1 MYKVISLFLQL
12 QKPHRVAFIISLCIS
27 ICAPLLGDILAPL
40 YFASFT
46 KNLAEKSTYDIVSG
60 IAIVYALILLTQ
72 TVVWRIGNYLLV
84 IVQQKTLQTVS
95 DHVSHHL
102 LSLSIDFFKENSTGA
117 LVNKATKFGRVYE
130 KMYDEIFYSLIPSIV
145 IFVCIMPVLLVKIPL
160 IGAGMI
166 IVGILFAFMTTWFS
180 QWIQPHN
187 DELSKIDS
195 KVTGIFADQMTNI
208 AAVRSC
214 GKIEEEKERFSHYN
228 GLRSE
233 KRKIAWMKG
242 YVQWTA
248 NDFFQV
254 AMSITS
260 VFVALHYW
268 KIGAFGIGDVILIIT
283 YTRSLS
289 GRLSSIGNILKSLKQ
304 LQADGDEVITD
315 VLEKTTTVPDLG
327 HETLSPKGGDIVFL
341 DASFQYANNGEK
353 VLQDF
358 DLTIK
363 QGEKIG
369 IVGTS
374 GSGKTTLIKLI
385 MREMDITSGKLLIDS
400 KPIQNIGLKTLYNSI
415 SLVPQEP
422 ALFHRS
428 IKHNIAYARP
438 EATYEEVLVAAK
450 QAQAHD
456 FITTL
461 SSHKHSGYDTRV
473 GERGIKLSGGQRQRV
488 ALARAFLANRPILIL
503 DEATSALDSISE
515 AEIQKALE
523 ELLKKD
529 GTVICIAHRLA
540 TVKQMDRIIVMEHG
554 KIIEDGNHESLL
566 AKNGHYAALVDAQ
579 TL

>member
-1 MYKVISLFLQL
+1 MYRLIRLFLTL
-12 QKPHRVAFIISLCIS
+12 QKPHRAAFTISICIS
-27 ICAPLLGDILAPL
+27 ICAPLLGDIIAPL

-46 KNLAEKSTYDIVSG
+46 KNLADKSSYDIVSG
-60 IAIVYALILLTQ
+60 IAIIYALILLTQ
-72 TVVWRIGNYLLV
+72 TLVWRIGNYLLV
-84 IVQQKTLQTVS
+84 VVQQKTLQTVS
-95 DHVSHHL
+95 AHVSHHL

-117 LVNKATKFGRVYE
+117 LVNKATKFARVYE
-130 KMYDEIFYSLIPSIV
+130 KMYDEIFYNLIPSIV
-145 IFVCIMPVLLVKIPL
+145 IFVCIMPVLLVKMPL

-166 IVGILFAFMTTWFS
+166 AVGILFALMTTWFS
-180 QWIQPHN
+180 NWIQPHN
-187 DELSKIDS
+187 NELSTIDS

-208 AAVRSC
+208 AAIRAC
-214 GKIEEEKERFSHYN
+214 GKITQEQERFSHYN
-228 GLRSE
+228 NLRAE

-248 NDFFQV
+248 NDIFQV
-254 AMSITS
+254 SMSVTS
-260 VFVALHYW
+260 LFVALHYW

-289 GRLSSIGNILKSLKQ
+289 SRLSNIGNIIKNLKQ
-304 LQADGDEVITD
+304 LQGDGDEVITD
-315 VLEKTTTVPDLG
+315 VLSKSTSVVDNGEATI
-327 HETLSPKGGDIVFL
+327 SARGGDIVF
-341 DASFQYANNGEK
+341 DNVSFQYANNGEK
-353 VLQDF
+353 VLENF
-358 DLTIK
+358 NLSIK

-385 MREMDITSGKLLIDS
+385 MREMDITGGTLIVDGT
-400 KPIQNIGLKTLYNSI
+400 PIHDIQLTSLQNRI

-428 IKHNIAYARP
+428 IKHNISYARP
-438 EATYEEVLVAAK
+438 EATHEEVIAAAK

-456 FITTL
+456 FIVGL
-461 SSHKHSGYDTRV
+461 SSNKHSGYDTRV
-473 GERGIKLSGGQRQRV
+473 GERGIKLSGGQRQRI
-488 ALARAFLANRPILIL
+488 ALAQAFLANRPILIL

-523 ELLKKD
+523 ALLQKD

-540 TVKQMDRIIVMEHG
+540 TVKQMDRIIVMEQG
-554 KIIEDGNHESLL
+554 NIIEDGTHESLL
-566 AKNGHYAALVDAQ
+566 ELQGKYASLVEAQ